1 MLSKFSPNLQ
11 RFDELFQLVRWMH
24 CLFLVSATQ
33 LGLVMVSRGTSLPA
47 SVWHS
52 TFWLMHLDLEQLDT
66 LVTKNICEIAKDI

>member
-1 MLSKFSPNLQ
+1 MLIESLIGPVHCTLHPLHGSP
-11 RFDELFQLVRWMH
+11 

-52 TFWLMHLDLEQLDT
+52 TFWLMHLDLERLDT
-66 LVTKNICEIAKDI
+66 LVTKNICEIGKDI